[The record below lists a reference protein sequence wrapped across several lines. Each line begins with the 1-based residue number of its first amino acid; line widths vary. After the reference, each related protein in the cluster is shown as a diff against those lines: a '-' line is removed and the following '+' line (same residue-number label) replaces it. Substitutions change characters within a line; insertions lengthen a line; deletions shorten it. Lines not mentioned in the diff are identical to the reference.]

1 MFGVLAAEPED
12 PGGGVLTAE
21 WIIPPAEDG
30 AAGGVAREAEEP
42 DKAKEAALPPEA
54 PPAWGGGVLA
64 MLAEADAV
72 AVVSSRAALG
82 GLGGPVPVLFRA
94 HSPSEFHDH
103 SLEDGAVRGGGSGAD
118 ITGLTEHGARKS
130 KKNGISPALNMRFFL
145 NLFSSVQSVHHNPI
159 QPAMYFLRFHR
170 HVVQKTGDLE
180 TLC

>member
-1 MFGVLAAEPED
+1 MALCCWPGWAAAEALFGVLAAEPED

-42 DKAKEAALPPEA
+42 DKAKEAAFPPEA

-82 GLGGPVPVLFRA
+82 GLGGCGCVGMA
-94 HSPSEFHDH
+94 G
-103 SLEDGAVRGGGSGAD
+103 SLAEALLEAGSGS
-118 ITGLTEHGARKS
+118 RKGVG
-130 KKNGISPALNMRFFL
+130 KG
-145 NLFSSVQSVHHNPI
+145 
-159 QPAMYFLRFHR
+159 
-170 HVVQKTGDLE
+170 
-180 TLC
+180 